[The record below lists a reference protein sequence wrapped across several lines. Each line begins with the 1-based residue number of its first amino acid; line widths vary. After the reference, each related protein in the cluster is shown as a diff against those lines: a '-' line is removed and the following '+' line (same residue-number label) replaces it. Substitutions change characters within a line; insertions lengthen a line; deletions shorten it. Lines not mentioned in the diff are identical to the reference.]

1 VAVGHSGTP
10 VSMAFHELIGQSA
23 ARAFLQRG
31 LATGRL
37 PASLLFTGPSG
48 VGKRQFALALAQA
61 LNCPEAP
68 DTGCGI
74 CATCQRIAQ
83 GEHPD
88 VKLIVPDGA
97 HIRIGQVREAIRFA
111 TDLPYEGRRRVV
123 IFERADTFN
132 TAAANAFLK
141 TLEEPPAHAQL
152 ILISARPDALPATIR
167 SRCPV
172 VRFALLS
179 PEEVE
184 RCLERYA
191 RRPPADQRLLARLA
205 QGRPGTV
212 TGLDLEVYR
221 QQRRALLELLT
232 LLGQGNAIPRLLK
245 AAQYFGKL
253 ERPDFEFA
261 LDILASLVR
270 DLVCLKVAPAAAE
283 TSRSLEDRL
292 VHSDV
297 QPKLAELADLFPLE
311 RLHQTLN
318 RFEAI
323 RRDLDRNINRV
334 LALEAAL
341 LELSAR
347 P

>member
-1 VAVGHSGTP
+1 
-10 VSMAFHELIGQSA
+10 MAFHELIGQSA

-68 DTGCGI
+68 DTGCGH

-83 GEHPD
+83 GAYFD
-88 VKLIVPDGA
+88 VQQIAPDGT
-97 HIRIGQVREAIRFA
+97 HIRIGQVREAIHFV
-111 TDLPYEGRRRVV
+111 TDTPYEGRRRVV
-123 IFERADTFN
+123 IFERADAFN

-141 TLEEPPAHAQL
+141 TLEEPPAHAQI

-179 PEEVE
+179 PDEVE
-184 RCLERYA
+184 QCLERYA

-212 TGLDLEVYR
+212 TGLDMEVYR

-261 LDILASLVR
+261 LDILASLIR
-270 DLVCLKVAPAAAE
+270 DLVWLKTAPAVETAAAE
-283 TSRSLEDRL
+283 TSHSLENQPALEDRL

-297 QPKLAELADLFPLE
+297 QPRLAELANMFPLE
-311 RLHQTLN
+311 RLQQVLG
-318 RFEAI
+318 RFERI

>member
-1 VAVGHSGTP
+1 
-10 VSMAFHELIGQSA
+10 MAFHELIGQSA

-31 LATGRL
+31 LASGRL
-37 PASLLFTGPSG
+37 PASLLFTGPAG

-68 DTGCGI
+68 NTGCGR
-74 CATCQRIAQ
+74 CTTCRRIAQ
-83 GEHPD
+83 GEYPD
-88 VKLIVPDGA
+88 VLQVAPDGT
-97 HIRIGQVREAIRFA
+97 HIKIGQVREAIRFA

-123 IFERADTFN
+123 IFERVDTFN

-172 VRFALLS
+172 VRFVLLS

-184 RCLERYA
+184 QCLEQYA
-191 RRPPADQRLLARLA
+191 RRPPADQRFLARLA

-232 LLGQGNAIPRLLK
+232 LLGQGNAVPRLLK

-253 ERPDFEFA
+253 ERPEFEFV
-261 LDILASLVR
+261 LDILASLIR
-270 DLVCLKVAPAAAE
+270 DLVYLKATLAAA
-283 TSRSLEDRL
+283 TPRLLEDQL

-297 QPKLAELADLFPLE
+297 QSRLVELAKMFSLD
-311 RLHQTLN
+311 RLQQILN
-318 RFEAI
+318 RFESI
-323 RRDLDRNINRV
+323 RRGLDRNINRV

-341 LELSAR
+341 LELTAT

>member
-1 VAVGHSGTP
+1 
-10 VSMAFHELIGQSA
+10 MAFHELVGQSA

-68 DTGCGI
+68 DTGCGV

-83 GEHPD
+83 GAYSD
-88 VKLIVPDGA
+88 VQQIVPDGA
-97 HIRIGQVREAIRFA
+97 HIRIGQVREAIRFV
-111 TDLPYEGRRRVV
+111 TDVPYEGRRRVV

-179 PEEVE
+179 PDEVE
-184 RCLERYA
+184 QCLERYA

-261 LDILASLVR
+261 LDILASLIR
-270 DLVCLKVAPAAAE
+270 DLVCLKTAPAVETAAAE
-283 TSRSLEDRL
+283 TSHSLENQPALEDRL

-297 QPKLAELADLFPLE
+297 QPRLAELANMFSLE
-311 RLHQTLN
+311 RLQQVLG
-318 RFEAI
+318 RFERI

-341 LELSAR
+341 LELAAK